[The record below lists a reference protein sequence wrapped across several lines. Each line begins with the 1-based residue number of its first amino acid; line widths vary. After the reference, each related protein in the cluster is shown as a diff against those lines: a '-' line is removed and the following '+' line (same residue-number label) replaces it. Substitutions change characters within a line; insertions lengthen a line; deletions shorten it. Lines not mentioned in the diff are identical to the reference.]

1 MEICVKYYLTHMLH
15 YLTHISN
22 EYYVGISY
30 YNNINNDIYLI
41 LPSQYIIH
49 NIKMNMLGLFILI
62 LLKWKFPIDANFHAK
77 FFFKF

>member
-49 NIKMNMLGLFILI
+49 NIK
-62 LLKWKFPIDANFHAK
+62 
-77 FFFKF
+77 